1 MRQDYSTCL
10 FNNFAGHLQ
19 VSKFLY
25 DFSWKSYLLL
35 FHWFASILVQKSMYS
50 IFSMILSTYEN
61 FVFDFKQYQYNK
73 FCFTEKKY
81 QILLRRLVWF
91 KCIFYC
97 LGRFEV
103 LYWNVVITAYRLES
117 ETLVTLQLRY
127 IKFKNVLKRL

>member
-50 IFSMILSTYEN
+50 IFSMLLSTIKN
-61 FVFDFKQYQYNK
+61 SVFVLNSISTKSFA
-73 FCFTEKKY
+73 
-81 QILLRRLVWF
+81 L
-91 KCIFYC
+91 
-97 LGRFEV
+97 
-103 LYWNVVITAYRLES
+103 
-117 ETLVTLQLRY
+117 
-127 IKFKNVLKRL
+127 LKRNTKFF